1 MTASVNRKSHPVS
14 TILRVLAVAIIVG
27 GCLMAIFMKA
37 GEVDLVPCSIFTEFT
52 PCGHHTDYRIP
63 QRIGI
68 LAIAVLVAVV
78 LFRVAGDLDAATDT
92 LGTLE
97 S

>member
-1 MTASVNRKSHPVS
+1 MNRKSHLVS
-14 TILRVLAVAIIVG
+14 TILRVLAVAIIVAG
-27 GCLMAIFMKA
+27 FLVAIFLKT

-52 PCGHHTDYRIP
+52 PCGHRTDYRIP

-68 LAIAVLVAVV
+68 LTIAVLVAVV
-78 LFRVAGDLDAATDT
+78 LFRVAGDLDARTST

-97 S
+97 L